1 MNKYLK
7 AGLSSAENGLLV
19 LESLAE
25 SINAVSHPT
34 IPSGVGLDEL
44 LALKETLHRDKQV
57 SRQQLAMLSYSLP
70 DAMEGKPLALWTE
83 LPSTTGFNEACRVV
97 DKAIAIIGE
106 QLRNTTATQAKGLLE
121 LELTRLEDNAPYVE
135 DFVALTQSH
144 ATRFAEIQQT
154 VAHLIDHP
162 DVKEDIEIAI
172 EKYESKLLQVWSPII
187 DLAGVTEA
195 LTSLYAADTQILKG
209 MLALTP
215 DQNNIDDTLI
225 PTKSK
230 TAIDVI
236 KPYFDDVGYLIPND
250 PASTK
255 KEWDA
260 TKLHL
265 ALGTAMYASQVIR
278 DVVNDYPETAQ
289 LVKQLI
295 ERVENVRTNEQLDN
309 VSYLAIIA
317 RYQCQRVIYQRM
329 LVEWVRAV
337 LSYAEVVTEVIMS
350 ASETA
355 NAVRSEQLWD
365 KTQEEIEAA
374 DGYTRIDL
382 VQEGFFD
389 PIKKL
394 FDKKGPNPLLDGKA
408 SKSWSYLEK
417 IQQQIAQTYANK
429 SWVERNIHTESV
441 VSRYIARTFSFN
453 DGKVRMPITALKE
466 SISAMR
472 SVQKLVEAPVQ
483 ARHTKLKQL
492 EEKALRRIKAGENQ
506 YQVAEDT
513 LAEAKKIK
521 PVSTIPENSYP
532 KWFGYKYSVFF
543 NTLMLENPI
552 TDELPRL
559 NVDDVLE
566 TGKFLTNDATKA
578 IKEFTAADVFCGTGC
593 DTELWNYDAFGDD
606 DELYEQFYLHSKLNE
621 TSATE
626 AYYNYLEAFVN
637 VCSATVEWLAR
648 QTDTKAL
655 KMEGYTVGGIY
666 TAESAW
672 ETLRRT
678 MEYTINILKRLVD
691 WLVKSWRNG
700 NAKAAI
706 QQAEANNSQLTRA
719 KDALLTEG
727 TKKHLATLHSV
738 GIQTIA
744 KYAEAG
750 SVWSST
756 FKGVTDNLGTVAAI
770 ISAEVKELSN
780 GHELDQ
786 DKLAKIREGIALA
799 FEKGNFSKV
808 LLGHNGITVDNLAS
822 EIHDYREE
830 LKNQFKE
837 TTNESIDVD
846 KLIRYNDGCRKFLQG
861 PITDARNKVSGHE
874 LDNLLTM
881 LNSMIRQQASSPE
894 NKGLGALKNEI
905 VNARDLAKAAV
916 DVLGIAQWLEVRA
929 KRYINALSTIVDKAN
944 SEATAT
950 NGTLKQES
958 FQLSNYVL
966 NNVNDTDVCA
976 ATAGLLAVNSFRTTR
991 QERRL
996 SYHHAIEV
1004 ARAIFHDQ
1012 FNNHAAI
1019 CQHLLGV
1026 VPQLSD
1032 ESSYPWTLG
1041 LDLQVSNPDAL
1052 DDFYSQLAN
1061 SIEYYR
1067 SALITNASDKLVKA
1081 IELLDSTALCQAV
1094 DPNYEVSY
1102 PRDNRA
1108 NHHLLEYRR
1117 LAREALE
1124 PHRDFT
1130 TKQQQHD
1137 WYRTFM
1143 HEPSR
1148 FVPGAGF
1155 TKTPDDMDVELL
1167 WHYATLFCAAMNAYL
1182 ALRYG
1187 TDLKVYGWFS
1197 EQQNSNNV
1205 R

>member
-1 MNKYLK
+1 MNKYLA
-7 AGLSSAENGLLV
+7 AGLSSADNGLLV
-19 LESLAE
+19 LESLTDG
-25 SINAVSHPT
+25 INSTPRTTALN
-34 IPSGVGLDEL
+34 GAFLDDL
-44 LALKETLHRDKQV
+44 LALKETLHREQQV
-57 SRQQLAMLSYSLP
+57 SRQQLTMLSLSMPEAL
-70 DAMEGKPLALWTE
+70 DGKPLALWTE
-83 LPSTTGFNEACRVV
+83 LPSTTGFREARQIV
-97 DKAIAIIGE
+97 DKAITLMESKLKQEGNG
-106 QLRNTTATQAKGLLE
+106 QLVALLQHE
-121 LELTRLEDNAPYVE
+121 LERLDNHKEDGETFNAMMVY
-135 DFVALTQSH
+135 LS
-144 ATRFAEIQQT
+144 QQLGELHQT
-154 VAHLIDHP
+154 LQGVIEHP
-162 DVKEDIEIAI
+162 DVIEDMGYAI
-172 EKYESKLLQVWSPII
+172 QRHADKLAAVWSPALPII
-187 DLAGVTEA
+187 AHSQALATLVQTDTNILQQMLDLQ
-195 LTSLYAADTQILKG
+195 AAD
-209 MLALTP
+209 A
-215 DQNNIDDTLI
+215 DI
-225 PTKSK
+225 P
-230 TAIDVI
+230 
-236 KPYFDDVGYLIPND
+236 
-250 PASTK
+250 
-255 KEWDA
+255 
-260 TKLHL
+260 
-265 ALGTAMYASQVIR
+265 M
-278 DVVNDYPETAQ
+278 
-289 LVKQLI
+289 
-295 ERVENVRTNEQLDN
+295 RVENQDISALERFMDGDGCLLPTAPADCPSEWSLKDLLNYIGTGVFAARILRDVCQQYVDVAERVKQVIAKAEGLAQDSTLDGIAQLNLLTQMQCVR
-309 VSYLAIIA
+309 IK
-317 RYQCQRVIYQRM
+317 YQRM
-329 LVEWVRAV
+329 FAQSVRAALLFAQTV
-337 LSYAEVVTEVIMS
+337 GQIILDIKD
-350 ASETA
+350 TA
-355 NAVRSEQLWD
+355 VAAKSDDFWD

-408 SKSWSYLEK
+408 SKSWGYLEK
-417 IQQQIAQTYANK
+417 IQQQITQTYANK
-429 SWVERNIHTESV
+429 SWVERNIHTEPV
-441 VSRYIARTFSFN
+441 VSRRIARALSFD
-453 DGKVRMPITALKE
+453 DGKVRMPITTLKE
-466 SISAMR
+466 AISAMR
-472 SVQKLVEAPVQ
+472 SVQKLVEAPAQ
-483 ARHTKLKQL
+483 ARHNKLKQL

-521 PVSTIPENSYP
+521 PASTISENSYP
-532 KWFGYKYSVFF
+532 KWLGYKYSVFF

-578 IKEFTAADVFCGTGC
+578 LKEFTTADVFCGTGC

-626 AYYNYLEAFVN
+626 VYYNYLEAFVN

-727 TKKHLATLHSV
+727 TKKRLASLHSV

-780 GHELDQ
+780 GRELDQ

-808 LLGHNGITVDNLAS
+808 LLGHNGITVDNLTS

-1026 VPQLSD
+1026 VPQLND

>member
-1 MNKYLK
+1 MNKYLA
-7 AGLSSAENGLLV
+7 AGLSSADNGLLV
-19 LESLAE
+19 LESLTDG
-25 SINAVSHPT
+25 INSTPRTTTLNGAF
-34 IPSGVGLDEL
+34 LDDL
-44 LALKETLHRDKQV
+44 LALKETLHSEQQV
-57 SRQQLAMLSYSLP
+57 SRQQLTMLSLSMPEAL
-70 DAMEGKPLALWTE
+70 DGKPLALWTE
-83 LPSTTGFNEACRVV
+83 LPSTTGFREACQIV
-97 DKAIAIIGE
+97 DKAITLMESKLKQEGNG
-106 QLRNTTATQAKGLLE
+106 QLVTLLQHE
-121 LELTRLEDNAPYVE
+121 LERLDNHKEDGETFNTMMV
-135 DFVALTQSH
+135 DLS
-144 ATRFAEIQQT
+144 QQLGELHQT
-154 VAHLIDHP
+154 LQGVIEHP
-162 DVKEDIEIAI
+162 DVIEDMGYAI
-172 EKYESKLLQVWSPII
+172 QHHADKLAAVWSPALPII
-187 DLAGVTEA
+187 AHSQALAA
-195 LTSLYAADTQILKG
+195 LVQADTNILQQ
-209 MLALTP
+209 MLDLQTADVDIPMSVENQDISALERFMDGDGCLLP
-215 DQNNIDDTLI
+215 IA
-225 PTKSK
+225 PTDCPTEWSLKDLLNYIG
-230 TAIDVI
+230 TGVFAARILRDVCQQ
-236 KPYFDDVGYLIPND
+236 YGDV
-250 PASTK
+250 AERVK
-255 KEWDA
+255 
-260 TKLHL
+260 
-265 ALGTAMYASQVIR
+265 QVIAKAEGLAQ
-278 DVVNDYPETAQ
+278 DSTLDGIAQ
-289 LVKQLI
+289 LNLLTQMQC
-295 ERVENVRTNEQLDN
+295 VR
-309 VSYLAIIA
+309 IK
-317 RYQCQRVIYQRM
+317 YQRM
-329 LVEWVRAV
+329 FAQSVRAALLFAQTV
-337 LSYAEVVTEVIMS
+337 GQIILDIKD
-350 ASETA
+350 TA
-355 NAVRSEQLWD
+355 VAAKSDDFWD
-365 KTQEEIEAA
+365 KTQAEVEAA

-417 IQQQIAQTYANK
+417 IQQQITQTYANK
-429 SWVERNIHTESV
+429 SWVERNIHTEPV
-441 VSRYIARTFSFN
+441 VSRRIARALSFN

-466 SISAMR
+466 AISAMR
-472 SVQKLVEAPVQ
+472 SVQKLVEAPAQ

-578 IKEFTAADVFCGTGC
+578 LKEFTTADVFCGTGC

-637 VCSATVEWLAR
+637 VCSTTVEWLAR

-727 TKKHLATLHSV
+727 TKKRLATLHSV

-750 SVWSST
+750 SVWSGT

-780 GHELDQ
+780 GRELDQ

-929 KRYINALSTIVDKAN
+929 KRYINALSAIVDKAN

-950 NGTLKQES
+950 NGTLKQEA
-958 FQLSNYVL
+958 FDLSPHVL
-966 NNVNDTDVCA
+966 NLAGESDVCA
-976 ATAGLLAVNSFRTTR
+976 VTAELLSVNAFRVSR
-991 QERRL
+991 QDRRI
-996 SYHHAIEV
+996 SYHHAIN
-1004 ARAIFHDQ
+1004 AALTMHQKAYDI
-1012 FNNHAAI
+1012 HATI

-1026 VPQLSD
+1026 TPD
-1032 ESSYPWTLG
+1032 FNDTMGKYPWTLG
-1041 LDLQVSNPDAL
+1041 LDLQASNPDAL
-1052 DDFYSQLAN
+1052 EMMRSRLLQ
-1061 SIEYYR
+1061 SIELYQKC
-1067 SALITNASDKLVKA
+1067 IDDSDLAKA
-1081 IELLDSTALCQAV
+1081 YEVLDPTEWCQAI
-1094 DPNYEVSY
+1094 DPNYDETWPDGGFSGFCL
-1102 PRDNRA
+1102 R
-1108 NHHLLEYRR
+1108 EYRR
-1117 LAREALE
+1117 IAKEALAS
-1124 PHRDFT
+1124 HHDFT
-1130 TKQQQHD
+1130 TTEQQHN
-1137 WYRTFM
+1137 WYSTFM
-1143 HEPSR
+1143 YADNAHIGLPDGIDN
-1148 FVPGAGF
+1148 VP
-1155 TKTPDDMDVELL
+1155 DNVDVQFL
-1167 WHYATLFCAAMNAYL
+1167 WRYATLFCAAMNAYL